1 MSDGPYLCL
10 DAATIFPQ
18 MGVLEDGRWLRLER
32 FPQARAEALWGP
44 IRDCFPRFSWAGFVY
59 NSGPGGT
66 LGLHSVLMMIR
77 VWKTLPAHRSVPVGH
92 YNGFQ
97 IASRLEPK
105 CPLLAQP
112 RRGELWE
119 AKGGEVLKLSPEKG
133 LPPGARRFPTQ
144 ALPPPA
150 LAAYEALDYDLR
162 PAAALLASSIRW
174 DDAWQREADSSISNF
189 VPWDGRRHG
198 GASLPAD
205 ER

>member
-10 DAATIFPQ
+10 DAATVFPQ
-18 MGVLEDGRWLRLER
+18 MGVLEGGRWLYFER
-32 FPQARAEALWGP
+32 FSQARAEALWEP
-44 IRDCFPRFSWAGFVY
+44 IRDCFPRFPWAGFLY

-105 CPLLAQP
+105 CPLLVQL
-112 RRGELWE
+112 RRGELWG
-119 AKGGEVLKLSPEKG
+119 AKGGEVLKLPPEEK
-133 LPPGARRFPTQ
+133 LPPEAKRFPTQ
-144 ALPPPA
+144 SLAPSALMA
-150 LAAYEALDYDLR
+150 HEALDYDLR
-162 PAAALLASSIRW
+162 PAAALLASSVRW
-174 DDAWQREADSSISNF
+174 DDAWAGIASSVPNF

-198 GASLPAD
+198 GDPFPAD